1 MTLGSCIRYRY
12 DSLAQVLIRQLDE
25 AVVISLKARARANG
39 RSLEAE
45 LRAILSEAATDP
57 WHELLRIREAL
68 SGKALADS
76 SELLRE
82 APPKR

>member
-1 MTLGSCIRYRY
+1 LTLSAPIRYRV

-25 AVVISLKARARANG
+25 SVVNALKARAKANG

-68 SGKALADS
+68 SGRALSDS
-76 SELLRE
+76 SELIRE
-82 APPKR
+82 APRR

>member
-1 MTLGSCIRYRY
+1 LTQEPRFRYRL

-45 LRAILSEAATDP
+45 LRAILNEAATDP

-68 SGKALADS
+68 SGKTLSDS
-76 SELLRE
+76 SELVRE
-82 APPKR
+82 VPKR